1 MFLNVRQQ
9 RGNSL
14 ILALFIIVLM
24 SLLILA
30 LARQLVNSSSAVSV
44 EVQGN
49 RAFNAAQSGLQ
60 LGLTQLFPLN
70 SAAPASC
77 SVLSAQHQFSQPG
90 LAGCSASLTCQQ
102 LVNPDQADRPL
113 YRLVSSGHCV
123 AGEVITSRQ
132 VVMEAY

>member
-1 MFLNVRQQ
+1 MFLNSRQQ

-24 SLLILA
+24 SVLIVA

-70 SAAPASC
+70 GAAAVSC
-77 SVLSAQHQFSQPG
+77 SLLSAQHQFSQPG
-90 LAGCSASLTCQQ
+90 LAGCSANLTCQQ
-102 LVNPDQADRPL
+102 VLNPDRADRPL

-123 AGEVITSRQ
+123 AGDVITSRQ